1 MAKYL
6 HLARYTPA
14 GLKAAVAEGMT
25 ARRAMYER
33 MVSAVGGTVM
43 SWDLASDGDW
53 DLVILDE
60 FPDSF
65 DHAAS
70 ARFSAALKAGG
81 ALEDIRTF
89 RLATAEDFD
98 QASRQGENVYR
109 APASLG

>member
-14 GLKAAVAEGMT
+14 GMKAAMAEGMT
-25 ARRAMYER
+25 SRRAMYEK
-33 MVSAVGGTVM
+33 MVAAAGGTLF
-43 SWDLASDGDW
+43 SWEIIGDGDW
-53 DLVILDE
+53 DLAILDE

-70 ARFSAALKAGG
+70 SRFSSALKAGG

-89 RLATAEDFD
+89 RLAAAEDFD
-98 QASRQGENVYR
+98 RATRAGEEAYS
-109 APASLG
+109 APASLA